1 METGG
6 SKGASTLGTQ
16 CALNA
21 HSIHIDR
28 VRTRNVKVPNRIE
41 CALSQSTSVCVSN
54 PVTSGLEWNVGG
66 RSLRHMTS
74 VHRHSRM
81 TSVRVCSCDL
91 AETKALLG
99 ILEGRGDA
107 DVQNQLDGIIRN
119 KAIYQKVANAM
130 AERGYSRTQGSV
142 DLVATNL
149 RLL

>member
-1 METGG
+1 MAAEIASEVEVESEAAGKNR
-6 SKGASTLGTQ
+6 SMLLASFKGASALGTQ

-41 CALSQSTSVCVSN
+41 CALSQSTSLCGSN

-81 TSVRVCSCDL
+81 TSVRGTYV
-91 AETKALLG
+91 
-99 ILEGRGDA
+99 
-107 DVQNQLDGIIRN
+107 
-119 KAIYQKVANAM
+119 
-130 AERGYSRTQGSV
+130 
-142 DLVATNL
+142 
-149 RLL
+149 